1 MNRNYCEIER
11 LERELKQ
18 KQLEF
23 IKAVLAENKGK
34 VSLDY
39 KNPESFAPDCDEFYE
54 QFSCCVKAEGR
65 HGDFDLYIT
74 SVYENNNMLFLDGFN
89 FDTDSYE
96 ARVTTH
102 DEMYST
108 IAYFLSF
115 VSERNE

>member
-1 MNRNYCEIER
+1 MNLDYSEIER
-11 LERELKQ
+11 LERKLKQ

-23 IKAVLAENKGK
+23 IKAELAENKGK

-39 KNPESFAPDCDEFYE
+39 KNPEFFAPDYDEFYE
-54 QFSCCVKAEGR
+54 QFPCCVKVEGR

-74 SVYENNNMLFLDGFN
+74 SVYENNNMLFLNGFN

-102 DEMYST
+102 DELYST
-108 IAYFLSF
+108 IAYFLSL